1 MTPRF
6 FIDRPIFAT
15 VLSVLITLAGSLAI
29 FKLPISQYPQ
39 VVPPTIQIDCNY
51 PGANARIVAD
61 TVALPIEQQV
71 NGVEDMLYMASQC
84 TSDGSYTLT
93 VTFEIGTDLNMS
105 QIRVLNRVALA
116 YPQLPDV
123 VTATG
128 VTTRKR
134 SAEILMTLALSSPGN
149 RYDQLYLS
157 NYAVIRLR
165 EELSRLPGV
174 SDVLIFG
181 QRDYSM
187 RVWVDP
193 DKLAT
198 RNLSAGDVVSAIQQQ
213 NKPLVAG
220 QLGQPPTGDGQ
231 PFQIPLTGIG
241 RLMTVEEYEQV
252 IVKVGPN
259 GQKVLVKDVARV
271 DLGAKA
277 EDVSN
282 TFDNKPTVG
291 LAVFLLA
298 DANALEAH
306 DRIVAKMDEM
316 AKDFPAGII
325 YEIGYDTTPF
335 IRESIHEVFNSL
347 WESIALVALV
357 VLVFL
362 QSWRAAIIPLAA
374 VPVAIVG
381 TFAAMAMLGYTINNL
396 TLFGLVLAVGIV
408 VDDAIVVVEAVQHQL
423 EKGFAPREATIRA
436 MEDVAGPVMAVGVV
450 LSAVFIPCAFL
461 SGIVGQFFRQFAVTI
476 AVSTMIST
484 FNSLTLSPA
493 LCAILLKRTG
503 QGSGQRP
510 FPKLVCPLIGAALG
524 YALYIYFFGAL
535 KTLLIAPAWCAETLA
550 LLCSWIN
557 EEINPNYSWIT
568 LVVSLGVTGLAGWL
582 LARLPSLSRT
592 TRLVWLG
599 AVLGLGL
606 LTWAESAPALLN
618 VAHSFRGAAK
628 LIPELSDHV
637 QEWKAKLGS
646 ESVWIAPALLMVM
659 SALVGGFLVN
669 PFLERFFDW
678 FNGVFARGGKYY
690 VRMVS
695 STLRLPFLILSVYG
709 LFVLLGAI
717 GYGYLPTGFIPQQDK
732 GYLIASVQLPDAAA
746 TDRTRDKIEQ
756 ITKTILDYQVLV
768 DARRGEE
775 GAEEVTERLR
785 RDGKP
790 ARPED
795 KKDVVEPGQW
805 VRRIH
810 PVRHANCVAGNS
822 FVLSAYGSNFGSMFI
837 ILDDFANRQDA
848 RLYADEVRTKLS
860 AELDMAI
867 PEASVAIFG
876 APAVSGLGRAGGFRF
891 MIEDRGDV
899 GPEALREQTDN
910 FIAKSRQLS
919 QVTGLF
925 TVYKTNSPQIFVD
938 IDRVACLSK
947 GVAIADVNTALQA
960 CMGAQYVN
968 DFNRFG
974 RTWQVNVQADHTFRD
989 ELEDIV
995 KLKVRNTSGTMV
1007 PLAAVV
1013 KVKETFSPLVISRY
1027 NMYSAAAVNGNVTP
1041 GVSTGDARIALDQLA
1056 DRELPTT
1063 MSAEW
1068 TELSFIEQLAGK
1080 SELRI
1085 FGIFKFRG
1093 DTTVLVFGLSVAFVF
1108 LVLAALYE
1116 SFAFP
1121 LAVILV
1127 VPVCVVCSL
1136 AAVWITDP
1144 GTAQETLKKWNEN
1157 SMIPGWFKPERF
1169 ELSAEDLA
1177 SLKRVPPPVLAKL
1190 APLLNRQLTREEF
1203 QKELS
1208 TLLSAE
1214 EKPPFQ
1220 DLIVKQALKP
1230 SPWAAA
1236 VANWIDIHPIR
1247 NANRLV
1253 AEAGVRKGDV
1263 NIFTQVGFVVLI
1275 GLACKNAILIV
1286 EFARVSRNKGADVRS
1301 AVLEAC
1307 KLRFRPILMTSV
1319 AFILGVVPLVV
1330 ATGAGSE
1337 MRQALGVAVIGGMTG
1352 VTLFGIFLTPIF
1364 FTLVDR
1370 LSSTSLFKNKYLL
1383 AVNQATLSVLSFRFV
1398 RPLAGVVFSA
1408 GTGLRK
1414 MTKRRFG
1421 A

>member
-15 VLSVLITLAGSLAI
+15 VLSVLITLAGSLSI
-29 FKLPISQYPQ
+29 STLPISQYPQ

-93 VTFEIGTDLNMS
+93 VTFKIGSDLNMS

-134 SAEILMTLALSSPGN
+134 SAEILMTLALSSPDN

-157 NYAVIRLR
+157 NYAVIRLK
-165 EELSRLPGV
+165 EEIARLPGV
-174 SDVLIFG
+174 SDVLVFG

-187 RVWVDP
+187 RIWLDP

-198 RNLSAGDVVSAIQQQ
+198 RNLSAGDVSKAIQQQ
-213 NKPLVAG
+213 NQPLVAG
-220 QLGQPPTGDGQ
+220 QLGQPPTGNGQ
-231 PFQIPLTGIG
+231 PFQFPITGVG
-241 RLMTVEEYEQV
+241 RLTTVQEFEQV

-259 GQKVLVKDVARV
+259 GQKVQVKDIARV
-271 DLGAKA
+271 ELGAKA

-306 DRIVAKMDEM
+306 DKIVAKMDQM

-335 IRESIHEVFNSL
+335 IRESIQEVFKSL

-381 TFAAMAMLGYTINNL
+381 TFAAMAALGYTINNL

-423 EKGFAPREATIRA
+423 EKGYTPREATIKA

-493 LCAILLKRTG
+493 LCAILLKQTG
-503 QGSGQRP
+503 AGQRP
-510 FPKLVCPLIGAALG
+510 FPKLVCPLIGAGFG
-524 YALYIYFFGAL
+524 YAVYVYFFRGL
-535 KTLLIAPAWCAETLA
+535 KSLVATPGWCAETLSI
-550 LLCSWIN
+550 LCEWIKEGFNPTISWIV
-557 EEINPNYSWIT
+557 PAT
-568 LVVSLGVTGLAGWL
+568 ATGIGAGIAWYL
-582 LARLPSLSRT
+582 TRHRAPTRIP
-592 TRLVWLG
+592 RLVWPAIG
-599 AVLGLGL
+599 ALVAGL
-606 LTWAESAPALLN
+606 LCVELVPILDYLFGISKRIEIQ
-618 VAHSFRGAAK
+618 V
-628 LIPELSDHV
+628 PELSDRA

-646 ESVWIAPALLMVM
+646 DAWWIAPALVVVPAAIL
-659 SALVGGFLVN
+659 GGLLIN
-669 PFLERFFDW
+669 PALERFFNW
-678 FNGVFARGGKYY
+678 FNRGFTRAGQIY
-690 VRMVS
+690 VRVVGS
-695 STLRLPFLILSVYG
+695 FLRLPVIVLAVYG
-709 LFVLLGAI
+709 TVLVLGGI

-732 GYLIASVQLPDAAA
+732 GYLIASIQLPDAAA
-746 TDRTRDKIEQ
+746 TDRTREKIEK
-756 ITKTILDYQVLV
+756 IAKTILGYEILV
-768 DARRGEE
+768 DSRKGEE
-775 GAEEVTERLR
+775 GAEQLTERVR

-790 ARPED
+790 AGPEEKGD
-795 KKDVVEPGQW
+795 ILEPGRW
-805 VRRIH
+805 VRRVH
-810 PVRHANCVAGNS
+810 PVKHVNSVAGNS

-837 ILDDFANRQDA
+837 ILDNFDNRRDGL
-848 RLYADEVRTKLS
+848 LYADEVRTKLV
-860 AELDMAI
+860 AELDALI
-867 PEASVAIFG
+867 PEASVALFG

-910 FIAKSRQLS
+910 FITKSKELP
-919 QVTGLF
+919 QVVGLF
-925 TVYKTNSPQIFVD
+925 TVYKTNSPQVFVD
-938 IDRVACLSK
+938 IDRMACLSK

-960 CMGAQYVN
+960 YMGAQYVN

-974 RTWQVNVQADHTFRD
+974 RTWQVNIQADHTFRD
-989 ELEDIV
+989 ELEDIHQ
-995 KLKVRNTSGTMV
+995 LKVRNNLGGMV
-1007 PLAAVV
+1007 PLASVV

-1027 NMYSAAAVNGNVTP
+1027 NMYSAAAVNGNVAA

-1063 MSAEW
+1063 MGAEW
-1068 TELSFIEQLAGK
+1068 TELSFIEQLAGR

-1085 FGIFKFRG
+1085 PGIYTFRG

-1116 SFAFP
+1116 SWAFP

-1136 AAVWITDP
+1136 AAVWVTDP
-1144 GTAQETLKKWNEN
+1144 G
-1157 SMIPGWFKPERF
+1157 
-1169 ELSAEDLA
+1169 SAVA
-1177 SLKRVPPPVLAKL
+1177 TLAKFAHWDPKGL
-1190 APLLNRQLTREEF
+1190 DFSNVPAWLQPTSSIADIAR
-1203 QKELS
+1203 
-1208 TLLSAE
+1208 
-1214 EKPPFQ
+1214 
-1220 DLIVKQALKP
+1220 
-1230 SPWAAA
+1230 
-1236 VANWIDIHPIR
+1236 WIDNHPVKG
-1247 NANRLV
+1247 ANRLV
-1253 AEAGVRKGDV
+1253 AGAGVRKGDV

-1286 EFARVSRNKGADVRS
+1286 EFARVARNKGMELRTAILD
-1301 AVLEAC
+1301 AC

-1319 AFILGVVPLVV
+1319 AFILGVLPLVV

-1364 FTLVDR
+1364 FALVDR
-1370 LSSTSLFKNKYLL
+1370 LTSSRLINNKYIRAFNKTTILFLTGPIVSAIAEGLRRL
-1383 AVNQATLSVLSFRFV
+1383 ARRESGDV
-1398 RPLAGVVFSA
+1398 RPG
-1408 GTGLRK
+1408 GK
-1414 MTKRRFG
+1414 
-1421 A
+1421 